1 MTTFIMKGKYSAESV
16 KKISKGRTVDAIKII
31 KQSKG
36 KLVAAYA
43 IMGED
48 DLLFI
53 TEFPGIAEAIKA
65 SINLNKKLGISF
77 ATLPALKVDEFDK
90 VAGGKQ

>member
-36 KLVAAYA
+36 
-43 IMGED
+43 
-48 DLLFI
+48 DL
-53 TEFPGIAEAIKA
+53 PPANR
-65 SINLNKKLGISF
+65 SIY
-77 ATLPALKVDEFDK
+77 
-90 VAGGKQ
+90 

>member
-1 MTTFIMKGKYSAESV
+1 MKGKYSAESV

-31 KQSKG
+31 KQSRG
-36 KLVAAYA
+36 KLIAAYA

-53 TEFPGIAEAIKA
+53 AEFPGVAEAIKA

-90 VAGGKQ
+90 VAGGK

>member
-31 KQSKG
+31 KQNKG

-43 IMGED
+43 TMGEV

-53 TEFPGIAEAIKA
+53 TEFPDLVNAIKT
-65 SINLNKKLGISF
+65 SISLNKKLGISF
-77 ATLPALKVDEFDK
+77 ATLPAIKVEAFDK
-90 VAGGKQ
+90 LAVG

>member
-1 MTTFIMKGKYSAESV
+1 MTTFIMQGKYSAESV
-16 KKISKGRTVDAIKII
+16 KKISKGRTVNAIKII

-43 IMGED
+43 MMGET

-53 TEFPGIAEAIKA
+53 TEFPGVAEAIKA
-65 SINLNKKLGISF
+65 SINLNKILGISF
-77 ATLPALKVDEFDK
+77 ATLPALKVEEFDK
-90 VAGGKQ
+90 LAGKK

>member
-31 KQSKG
+31 KQGKG

-43 IMGED
+43 VMGET

-53 TEFPGIAEAIKA
+53 TEFPGIGEAMKA
-65 SINLNKKLGISF
+65 SIALNKKLGISF
-77 ATLPALKVDEFDK
+77 ATLPAVKVDEFDK
-90 VAGGKQ
+90 LAAGK

>member
-31 KQSKG
+31 KQSRG

-43 IMGED
+43 VMGET

-53 TEFPGIAEAIKA
+53 TEFPGVAEAMKA
-65 SINLNKKLGISF
+65 SIGLNKKLGISF
-77 ATLPALKVDEFDK
+77 ATLPALKVDAFDK
-90 VAGGKQ
+90 LAGGK

>member
-1 MTTFIMKGKYSAESV
+1 MTTFIMKGKYSADSV

-31 KQSKG
+31 KQGKG

-43 IMGED
+43 VMGET

-53 TEFPGIAEAIKA
+53 TEFPGIAEAMKA
-65 SINLNKKLGISF
+65 SIALNKKLGISF
-77 ATLPALKVDEFDK
+77 ATLPAVKVDEFDK
-90 VAGGKQ
+90 LAAGK

>member
-1 MTTFIMKGKYSAESV
+1 MTTFIMQGKYSAESV

-31 KQSKG
+31 KQGKG

-43 IMGED
+43 VMGET

-53 TEFPGIAEAIKA
+53 TEFPGIAEAMKA
-65 SINLNKKLGISF
+65 SIALNKKLGISF
-77 ATLPALKVDEFDK
+77 ATLPAVQVDEFDK
-90 VAGGKQ
+90 LAAGK

>member
-43 IMGED
+43 LMGED
-48 DLLFI
+48 DLLLI
-53 TEFPGIAEAIKA
+53 TEFPGVAEAIKA
-65 SINLNKKLGISF
+65 SIAMNKRFGISF
-77 ATLPALKVDEFDK
+77 STLPALKVEEFDK
-90 VAGGKQ
+90 IAGGK

>member
-16 KKISKGRTVDAIKII
+16 KKISKGRTMDAIKII
-31 KQSKG
+31 KQAGG

-43 IMGED
+43 VMGET

-53 TEFPGIAEAIKA
+53 TEFPGIAEAMKA
-65 SINLNKKLGISF
+65 SITLNRKLGISF
-77 ATLPALKVDEFDK
+77 ATLPAVKVDEFDK
-90 VAGGKQ
+90 LAAGK